1 MLSAANGAY
10 KDTIVIREVDD
21 TYLFIK
27 NCTVNRINRMDFLGF
42 NRIIENNQNKNIVID
57 GRLDMLMYY
66 AIMVHHDNIL
76 LYNIIDKKVVTV
88 YAFISSIYKIP
99 LSQLTL
105 NRILLWAYI
114 LYISYV
120 CLGGVLDIHPG
131 ELLKYIISNNY
142 SKNRLTF
149 NCFIDTVNN
158 HSTET
163 IDKAK
168 LKKIHEYMI
177 ELVSSFNDKRFL
189 IKPLNEKLLN
199 AYHIKSVLG
208 VLYSNRFVINL

>member
-27 NCTVNRINRMDFLGF
+27 KCTVNRINRMDFLGF
-42 NRIIENNQNKNIVID
+42 NKIVENNQNKNVVID
-57 GRLDMLMYY
+57 GRLDTLMYY

-88 YAFISSIYKIP
+88 YSFISSIYKVP

-105 NRILLWAYI
+105 NRILVWAYI
-114 LYISYV
+114 LYISCV
-120 CLGGVLDIHPG
+120 CLGGVLDIRPG

-149 NCFIDTVNN
+149 NCFIDTINN
-158 HSTET
+158 TITES
-163 IDKAK
+163 INKQK

-177 ELVSSFNDKRFL
+177 GLVSSFNDKSFL
-189 IKPLNEKLLN
+189 IKPLEEKLLN
-199 AYHIKSVLG
+199 AYHIKSVLD
-208 VLYSNRFVINL
+208 VLYSNRFVIDL